1 MAKKNFDHKEGT
13 PKLSKENYKKALR
26 VFKYVKPHLGLLV
39 LGLLFLVLSS
49 VTTMGFP
56 YLLGKLF
63 GSTDAKSIDY
73 NQLIDFNNANAILVL
88 LFGVFVANA
97 IFSFFRIY
105 LFSSLTETVLSNLRN
120 DAFKR
125 LTYSKI
131 SFFDAN
137 KVGELSSRIATDI
150 NQLQDLLMT
159 SLAEFIRQWITI
171 LISIIIIASISLKLM
186 GIMLSIV
193 PVVVVLTI
201 VFGKKIKKLSIKTQ
215 NAAADSNVILNEA
228 LTSIKSVKVFTNE
241 FFEFDKFST
250 QTASIRNLALKASVW
265 RGLFAG
271 FIILGLFGAVT
282 VVIWQ
287 GILMVQTGEL
297 DNEDLVTFILF
308 TGMLAVSFGGVG
320 TMMGNIQ
327 KAVGSTER
335 LMDLLGNEVEEIH
348 KTTASSNS
356 ITGAIAFDNVGF
368 VYDTRKDVTV
378 LNGLSFSIPAGQTLA
393 IVGSSGAGKSTIAS
407 LLFRFYDPT
416 SGKITIDGKD
426 SLSFGL
432 SELRSQMAIVP
443 QEVILFAGTI
453 KENIAYGNPEAAE
466 SELMKAAEQ
475 ANALEFI
482 NKFPDKMETLV
493 GDRGI
498 QLSGG
503 QKQRIAIARAVLKNP
518 KILVLDEATSSLDS
532 ESEKLVQDALFKLME
547 NRTSVVIAHRLST
560 IRNADKIIVLDKG
573 TIVESGRH
581 TELIEQ
587 NGIYAKMSKM
597 QFDVE

>member
-1 MAKKNFDHKEGT
+1 MARKNFEHKEGT
-13 PKLSKENYKKALR
+13 PKLSKDNYKKALR
-26 VFKYVKPHLGLLV
+26 VFKYIKPHLGLLV

-73 NQLIDFNNANAILVL
+73 NQLIDFNNANSILVL

-105 LFSSLTETVLSNLRN
+105 LFSSLTETVLQNLRN

-159 SLAEFIRQWITI
+159 TLAEFIRQWITI

-186 GIMLSIV
+186 GIMLAIV

-241 FFEFDKFST
+241 FFEFAKFST
-250 QTASIRNLALKASVW
+250 QTAAIRNLALKASVW

-335 LMDLLGNEVEEIH
+335 LMDLLENEVEEIH
-348 KTTASSNS
+348 ETTASSNS
-356 ITGAIAFDNVGF
+356 IKGAIAFDNVGF

-453 KENIAYGNPEAAE
+453 KENIAYGNPEASE

-475 ANALEFI
+475 ANAMEFI

>member
-1 MAKKNFDHKEGT
+1 MPKNNFEHKEGT
-13 PKLSKENYKKALR
+13 PKLSKENYKKAFR
-26 VFKYVKPHLGLLV
+26 VFKYIKPHSGLFV
-39 LGLLFLVLSS
+39 IGMIFLVLSS

-63 GSTDAKSIDY
+63 GSTSASSVDY
-73 NQLIDFNNANAILVL
+73 NQLIDFKNANSILIL
-88 LFGVFVANA
+88 LFFIFVTNA
-97 IFSFFRIY
+97 VFSFFRIY
-105 LFSSLTETVLSNLRN
+105 LFTSLTEKVLRNLRN

-125 LTYSKI
+125 LTFSKV

-150 NQLQDLLMT
+150 NQLQDLLMST
-159 SLAEFIRQWITI
+159 LAEFIRQIITI
-171 LISIIIIASISLKLM
+171 LIAIIIIASISLKLM
-186 GIMLSIV
+186 GIMLAIV
-193 PVVVVLTI
+193 PVVIVLVI

-241 FFEFDKFST
+241 FFEFNKFSEKT
-250 QTASIRNLALKASVW
+250 GAIKSLAMKAAVW

-287 GILMVQTGEL
+287 GILMVQAKEL
-297 DNEDLVTFILF
+297 NNEDLVTFILF
-308 TGMLAVSFGGVG
+308 TGMLAVSFGGIG
-320 TMMGNIQ
+320 TMMGIIQ

-335 LMDLLGNEVEEIH
+335 LMDLLENEVEDIQPYQLP
-348 KTTASSNS
+348 TTPFLGKIS
-356 ITGAIAFDNVGF
+356 FDKVGF
-368 VYDTRKDVTV
+368 VYETRKDVNV
-378 LNGLSFSIPAGQTLA
+378 LNELSFSIDSGQTLA

-416 SGKITIDGKD
+416 SGKIIIDGKD

-453 KENIAYGNPEAAE
+453 KENIAYGNPSATDQ
-466 SELMKAAEQ
+466 ELTKAAEQ

-482 NKFPDKMETLV
+482 NKFPDGLETLV

-547 NRTSVVIAHRLST
+547 NRTSIVIAHRLST
-560 IRNADKIIVLDKG
+560 IRNANKIIVLDKG
-573 TIVESGRH
+573 NVVEEGTH
-581 TELIEQ
+581 QQLMDK
-587 NGIYAKMSKM
+587 NGMYAKMCRM